1 VKLLFLTQVL
11 DREDGILGFV
21 PRWVEGLAR
30 ECERVRVVA
39 LAVGRD
45 LGLPGNVDA
54 VEIGREG
61 RVRRFLRYH
70 GALRNALDEGFDTVL
85 AHMVPRY
92 ALLAAPWARRKRAGL
107 FLWYTHKAVD
117 ERLVRAERLVR
128 KVFTASPESLRIET
142 PKKVV
147 TGHGIDVVHFAPAP
161 AGSGAEASA
170 RADRRARIELLAAG
184 RLTPAKDPRTVVD
197 ALALL
202 VERGH
207 DVRLTWA
214 GGGLAS
220 GDDAFGEGVQ
230 QRVAELELAG
240 RVRWLGHVPYP
251 RMPELYR
258 SADVLVNSSHTG
270 SVDKVV
276 LEAMACGVAPLS
288 CNESFDAIF
297 AGLPGDGAAH
307 RFEPRSAE
315 SLAGGVLR
323 LVGGGGAGPEALRR
337 VVVEHH
343 EVDAL
348 MRRLVREMAPV
359 GGRR

>member
-1 VKLLFLTQVL
+1 MKLLFLTQVL

-21 PRWVEGLAR
+21 PRWVEGLAK

-39 LAVGRD
+39 LVVGKD
-45 LGLPGNVDA
+45 LALPDNVDC

-70 GALRNALDEGFDTVL
+70 AVLRSALESGPGGGFDTVL

-117 ERLVRAERLVR
+117 ARLERAERLVQ
-128 KVFTASPESLRIET
+128 KVFTASDESFRMASA
-142 PKKVV
+142 KKVV
-147 TGHGIDVVHFAPAP
+147 TGHGIDVVHFSPSA
-161 AGSGAEASA
+161 SGEP
-170 RADRRARIELLAAG
+170 RRGGARIELLAAG

-202 VERGH
+202 VGRGH

-220 GDDAFGEGVQ
+220 GDGEYGEAVRARADQ
-230 QRVAELELAG
+230 LEIG
-240 RVRWLGHVPYP
+240 ERVRWLGHVPYP
-251 RMPELYR
+251 QMPSLYR

-270 SVDKVV
+270 SIDKVV

-288 CNESFDAIF
+288 CNESFESVF
-297 AGLPGDGAAH
+297 AQLPDGGHAH
-307 RFEPRSAE
+307 LFEPRDAE

-323 LVGGGGAGPEALRR
+323 LAGGGGASREALRD
-337 VVVEHH
+337 VVVQHH

-348 MRRLVREMAPV
+348 MRRLVREMTRG
-359 GGRR
+359 GGRS

>member
-21 PRWVEGLAR
+21 PRWVEGLAK
-30 ECERVRVVA
+30 ECEQVRVVA
-39 LAVGRD
+39 LAVGKD
-45 LGLPGNVDA
+45 LALPDNVDC

-61 RVRRFLRYH
+61 RVRRFMRYH
-70 GALRNALDEGFDTVL
+70 AALRAALGGGAQGGFDTVL

-92 ALLAAPWARRKRAGL
+92 ALLAAPWARRRRAGL
-107 FLWYTHKAVD
+107 YLWYTHKAVD
-117 ERLVRAERLVR
+117 ARLERAERLVR
-128 KVFTASPESLRIET
+128 KVFTASDESFRMAS

-147 TGHGIDVVHFAPAP
+147 TGHGIDVVHFAPGEP
-161 AGSGAEASA
+161 
-170 RADRRARIELLAAG
+170 RREGARIELLAAG
-184 RLTPAKDPRTVVD
+184 RLTPAKDPRTVID

-220 GDDAFGEGVQ
+220 GDGEYGDAV
-230 QRVAELELAG
+230 RARAEQLELSE

-251 RMPELYR
+251 QMPGLYR

-288 CNESFDAIF
+288 CNESFDGVF
-297 AGLPGDGAAH
+297 AELGDAGRAH
-307 RFEPRSAE
+307 RFEPRDAE

-323 LVGGGGAGPEALRR
+323 LVGGGGASRAALRE
-337 VVVEHH
+337 VVVRHH

-348 MRRLVREMAPV
+348 MKRLVREMGGK
-359 GGRR
+359 GGRP